1 VSKRILPLAIIIL
14 GLLAWGCES
23 PDDED
28 GVGTEVTTED
38 INQGG
43 QFFSFETGGFVEDY
57 DVQFDYLTEP
67 NPAFVVRL
75 NTVASVWAY
84 VETSGDFE
92 GAVKPQGG
100 FQSDS
105 TDNLVIGDGWYTYN
119 PATHT
124 IDTKGYIYFIRG
136 TDYTWIKLRID
147 GASQGTYTI
156 TYALEQS
163 DGSFGTALTVDNL
176 STTDGPVN
184 FDFSKGTTVTAAN
197 WHMGLMT
204 IPAFDPGTE
213 ATYYMPTVLINYGNS
228 TQAGVITD
236 QALGEVT
243 SVPADIS
250 WLVETADTRP
260 LGYIGAYEIL
270 VYHPEPPYNHKV
282 LVEHPEYVY
291 IVATDNAN
299 YYKLRFTDYDS
310 GIILFEYA
318 AL

>member
-1 VSKRILPLAIIIL
+1 MSKRIVPLAIIIL

-23 PDDED
+23 PEDEEA
-28 GVGTEVTTED
+28 GGIEVTMED
-38 INQGG
+38 INQAGL
-43 QFFSFETGGFVEDY
+43 FFSFETGGLVEDY
-57 DVQFDYLTEP
+57 DVQFDYLTVP

-75 NTVASVWAY
+75 NAAASVWAY
-84 VETSGDFE
+84 VDTIGDFE

-119 PATHT
+119 PTTHT

-136 TDYTWIKLRID
+136 ADYTWIKLRLD
-147 GASQGTYTI
+147 GASQVTYTI

-163 DGSFGTALTVDNL
+163 DGSFGTAQTVENL
-176 STTDGPVN
+176 SAIDGPVN
-184 FDFSKGTTVTAAN
+184 FDFSKGSTVTAAN
-197 WHMGLMT
+197 WNMGLVT
-204 IPAFDPGTE
+204 IPVFDPGSG
-213 ATYYMPTVLINYGNS
+213 ATYYTPTVLINYGNG
-228 TQAGVITD
+228 TQAAVITD
-236 QALGEVT
+236 TSFGEVT

-260 LGYIGAYEIL
+260 LGYMGAYEIL

-282 LVEHPEYVY
+282 IVEHPEYVY
-291 IVATDNAN
+291 IVETDSDN
-299 YYKLRFTDYDS
+299 YYKLRFIEYNS
-310 GIILFEYA
+310 GIVLFEYA